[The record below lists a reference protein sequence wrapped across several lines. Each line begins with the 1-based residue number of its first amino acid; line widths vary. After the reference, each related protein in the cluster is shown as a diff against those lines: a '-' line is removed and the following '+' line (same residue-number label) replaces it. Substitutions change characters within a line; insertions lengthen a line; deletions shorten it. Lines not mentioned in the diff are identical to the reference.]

1 MQAHVT
7 VQGMEELKI
16 KLQRLG
22 HSVNT
27 TVDEG
32 LKVAGEP
39 MRQAA
44 SANAPRGKTG
54 KLAEGIKLVK
64 SGKHEV
70 SIGPSG
76 VRYGY
81 FQEFGPITGKKQW
94 RFKPYL
100 RPAYEQERQPTVSRF
115 SEFMKRIIEGAA
127 R

>member
-7 VQGMEELKI
+7 VQGMEELRV
-16 KLQRLG
+16 KLQKLG
-22 HSVNT
+22 YSVNA

-44 SANAPRGKTG
+44 SANAPKGATG
-54 KLAEGIKLVK
+54 RLAEGIKLIK
-64 SGKHEV
+64 TDKHEV
-70 SIGPSG
+70 SVGPD
-76 VRYGY
+76 RYYGY
-81 FQEFGPITGKKQW
+81 FQEFGTKHHAAQP
-94 RFKPYL
+94 FL